1 MKDNNASSKR
11 KCHADHVV
19 IAIGT
24 LAFLLFVG
32 NEISNHLSN
41 AYRINA
47 LSRMLQ
53 AIAVCVICYCG
64 AYLHYKRTKSHDRIR
79 HTFYLFFALYL
90 YLLLTLTLMDETL
103 GRGPESIYRLLSQG
117 ARKDYISYFVNIVPF
132 RSIYRVYIVG
142 FLRGYIHFSIIALNL
157 IGNIIAFMPLAFFLP
172 LLFKSA
178 RKWQVFLLLSV
189 GLVVAVE
196 LLQFLL
202 MVGSCDIDDLLLNAG
217 GAILMFFILR
227 IPAIKKF
234 LNKFLCHAWEW

>member
-1 MKDNNASSKR
+1 MKDNKASQKR
-11 KCHADHVV
+11 KIHADHVV
-19 IAIGT
+19 IAIGI
-24 LAFLLFVG
+24 LAFLLFAG

-53 AIAVCVICYCG
+53 AMAVCVISYC
-64 AYLHYKRTKSHDRIR
+64 AARLHYRRTKSHDLVRR
-79 HTFYLFFALYL
+79 AFYLFFALYL
-90 YLLLTLTLMDETL
+90 YLLFTLTLMDETM

-117 ARKDYISYFVNIVPF
+117 ARNDYISYFVNLVPF

-142 FLRGYIHFSIIALNL
+142 FIRGYIHFSLIALNL

-172 LLFKSA
+172 LLSKSA
-178 RKWQVFLLLSV
+178 RKWQVFLLFSV

-202 MVGSCDIDDLLLNAG
+202 MVGSCDIDDLLLNSG

-227 IPAIKKF
+227 IPAIKKM
-234 LNKFLCHAWEW
+234 LNNFLCHAWEW